1 MKNKF
6 INEDLK
12 SLQDLQ
18 EKYEM
23 KRDDILDRLIDDNN
37 DTMSPEEFR
46 NLPKELKKIKDDLD
60 EIKKQISQLMEL
72 EEKEIW
78 SNSVYSFLIHNIFDY
93 VDFLDHLKPISEK
106 YFESI
111 VYEDNSDE
119 EENYK
124 SVYGYFGDKNENY
137 FRFTED
143 NDGIACI
150 DIKLNNVKQI
160 AGVNTNGSLEE
171 IKTQL
176 KNIFLDLSN
185 KKLGVYH
192 NYYYTEE

>member
-1 MKNKF
+1 MKNKL

-18 EKYEM
+18 EKYQM
-23 KRDDILDRLIDDNN
+23 KKKDIFDRLISDDIN
-37 DTMSPEEFR
+37 DKETVV
-46 NLPKELKKIKDDLD
+46 KELDEIENDLD
-60 EIKKQISQLMEL
+60 EIKKQISQLKEL
-72 EEKEIW
+72 EEKEIR
-78 SNSVYSFLIHNIFDY
+78 SNSVYTFLKYNMFNYGGFIES
-93 VDFLDHLKPISEK
+93 LKPIAEK

-111 VYEDNSDE
+111 VYEDHSDE
-119 EENYK
+119 AENYK
-124 SVYGYFGDKNENY
+124 SIYGYFGEKNENY

-143 NDGIACI
+143 NNGSACI
-150 DIKLNNVKQI
+150 DIKLNNIKQI
-160 AGVNTNGSLEE
+160 ASVNTNGSLEE

-192 NYYYTEE
+192 NYYYTED

>member
-1 MKNKF
+1 MKKNEL

-18 EKYEM
+18 EKYQM
-23 KRDDILDRLIDDNN
+23 KKKNIFDRLISDDIN
-37 DTMSPEEFR
+37 DKETVV
-46 NLPKELKKIKDDLD
+46 KELDEIENDLD
-60 EIKKQISQLMEL
+60 EIKKQISQVKEL
-72 EEKEIW
+72 EEKEIR
-78 SNSVYSFLIHNIFDY
+78 SNGVYAFLRYNIYSENFIEA
-93 VDFLDHLKPISEK
+93 LKPIAEK

-119 EENYK
+119 AENYK
-124 SVYGYFGDKNENY
+124 SIYGYFGEKNENY

-143 NDGIACI
+143 NNGSACI
-150 DIKLNNVKQI
+150 DIKLNNIKQI
-160 AGVNTNGSLEE
+160 ASVNTNGSLEE

-192 NYYYTEE
+192 NCYYTED

>member
-1 MKNKF
+1 MKKNKF

-18 EKYEM
+18 EKYQM
-23 KRDDILDRLIDDNN
+23 KKKDIFDRLISDDIN
-37 DTMSPEEFR
+37 DKETVV
-46 NLPKELKKIKDDLD
+46 KELNKIGVELD
-60 EIKKQISQLMEL
+60 EIKKQISQLKEL
-72 EEKEIW
+72 EEKEIR
-78 SNSVYSFLIHNIFDY
+78 SNGVYAFLKYNMFDY
-93 VDFLDHLKPISEK
+93 GGFIESLKPIAEK

-124 SVYGYFGDKNENY
+124 SIYGYFGEKNENY

-143 NDGIACI
+143 NNGSACI
-150 DIKLNNVKQI
+150 DIKLNNIKQI

>member
-1 MKNKF
+1 MKKNKF

-18 EKYEM
+18 EKYQM
-23 KRDDILDRLIDDNN
+23 KKKDIFDRLISDDIN
-37 DTMSPEEFR
+37 DKETVV
-46 NLPKELKKIKDDLD
+46 KELDEIENDLD
-60 EIKKQISQLMEL
+60 EIKKQISQLKEL
-72 EEKEIW
+72 EEKEIR
-78 SNSVYSFLIHNIFDY
+78 SNSVYTFLKYNMFNYGGFIES
-93 VDFLDHLKPISEK
+93 LKPIAEK

-111 VYEDNSDE
+111 VYEDHSDE
-119 EENYK
+119 AENYK
-124 SVYGYFGDKNENY
+124 SIYGYFGEKNENY

-143 NDGIACI
+143 NNGSACI
-150 DIKLNNVKQI
+150 DIKLNNIKQI
-160 AGVNTNGSLEE
+160 ASVNTNGSLEE

-192 NYYYTEE
+192 DYYYTEE

>member
-1 MKNKF
+1 MGGVNMKNEL

-18 EKYEM
+18 EKYQM
-23 KRDDILDRLIDDNN
+23 KEEDILDRISDAIDDEE
-37 DTMSPEEFR
+37 TEEFR
-46 NLPKELKKIKDDLD
+46 NLGKKFKEN
-60 EIKKQISQLMEL
+60 KKQISQLKEL
-72 EEKEIW
+72 EEKEIR
-78 SNSVYSFLIHNIFDY
+78 SNSVYTFLKYNMFNYGGFIES
-93 VDFLDHLKPISEK
+93 LKPIAEK

-124 SVYGYFGDKNENY
+124 SIYGYFGEKNENY

-143 NDGIACI
+143 NNGSACI

>member
-1 MKNKF
+1 MKKNEL

-18 EKYEM
+18 EKYQM
-23 KRDDILDRLIDDNN
+23 KKKDIFDRLISDDIN
-37 DTMSPEEFR
+37 DKETVV
-46 NLPKELKKIKDDLD
+46 KELDEIENDLD
-60 EIKKQISQLMEL
+60 EIKKQISQLKEL
-72 EEKEIW
+72 EEKEIR
-78 SNSVYSFLIHNIFDY
+78 SNSVYTFLKYNMFNYGGFIES
-93 VDFLDHLKPISEK
+93 LKPIAEK

-124 SVYGYFGDKNENY
+124 SIYGYFGEKNENY

-143 NDGIACI
+143 NNGSACI
-150 DIKLNNVKQI
+150 DIKLNNIKQI
-160 AGVNTNGSLEE
+160 ASVNTNGSLEE

-192 NYYYTEE
+192 NCYYTED

>member
-1 MKNKF
+1 MKKNEL

-18 EKYEM
+18 EKYQM
-23 KRDDILDRLIDDNN
+23 KKKDIFDRLISDDIN
-37 DTMSPEEFR
+37 DKETVV
-46 NLPKELKKIKDDLD
+46 KELDEIENDLD
-60 EIKKQISQLMEL
+60 EIKKQISQLKEL
-72 EEKEIW
+72 EEKEIR
-78 SNSVYSFLIHNIFDY
+78 SNSVYTFLKYEIFEY
-93 VDFLDHLKPISEK
+93 GIFIKSLKPIAEK

-124 SVYGYFGDKNENY
+124 SIYGYFGEKNENY

-160 AGVNTNGSLEE
+160 ASVNTNGSLEE

-192 NYYYTEE
+192 DYYYIEE

>member
-1 MKNKF
+1 MKKNKF

-18 EKYEM
+18 EKYQM
-23 KRDDILDRLIDDNN
+23 KKKDIFDSLKLAIDDRE
-37 DTMSPEEFR
+37 TEEIR
-46 NLPKELKKIKDDLD
+46 NLGKEFGEIENYLD
-60 EIKKQISQLMEL
+60 EIKKQISQLKEL
-72 EEKEIW
+72 EEKEIL
-78 SNSVYSFLIHNIFDY
+78 SNGVYTFLRYNIFDY
-93 VDFLDHLKPISEK
+93 ENFIEALKPIAEK

-124 SVYGYFGDKNENY
+124 SIYGYFGEKNENY

-143 NDGIACI
+143 NNGSACI
-150 DIKLNNVKQI
+150 DIKLNNIKQI

>member
-1 MKNKF
+1 MLTHNTNSN
-6 INEDLK
+6 IGTNIGGR
-12 SLQDLQ
+12 S
-18 EKYEM
+18 
-23 KRDDILDRLIDDNN
+23 
-37 DTMSPEEFR
+37 
-46 NLPKELKKIKDDLD
+46 
-60 EIKKQISQLMEL
+60 
-72 EEKEIW
+72 KEIR
-78 SNSVYSFLIHNIFDY
+78 SNSVYTFLKYNMFDY
-93 VDFLDHLKPISEK
+93 GGFIESLKPIAEK

-119 EENYK
+119 AENYK
-124 SVYGYFGDKNENY
+124 SIYGYFGEKNENY

-192 NYYYTEE
+192 NYYYTED